1 MTLWAAPAKLEAR
14 AALCGWACLLS
25 LTTEH
30 TVSGHVLGLCICRA
44 LGPAVLGLTLHLLG
58 VLMQTCDVVPQI
70 PTPQP
75 VAAMEVF
82 RFDPEEWLPLLN
94 YYAAAVGYLQQQ
106 TDSAWA

>member
-1 MTLWAAPAKLEAR
+1 
-14 AALCGWACLLS
+14 
-25 LTTEH
+25 
-30 TVSGHVLGLCICRA
+30 
-44 LGPAVLGLTLHLLG
+44 
-58 VLMQTCDVVPQI
+58 MQTCDVVPQI